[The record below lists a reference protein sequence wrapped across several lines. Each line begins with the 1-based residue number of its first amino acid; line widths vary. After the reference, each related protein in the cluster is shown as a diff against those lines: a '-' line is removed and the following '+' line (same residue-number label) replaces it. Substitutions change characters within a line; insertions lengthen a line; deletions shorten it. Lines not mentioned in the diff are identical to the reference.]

1 MTDFITQHDTT
12 QPFSNQTAQFGLAA
26 ATALSYTVPGD
37 NRITYN
43 AIFRFAPAA
52 SVWVGLNVTAT
63 LPVSNS
69 VTSNSAIVLNPT
81 SKYVRGGD
89 VLSFQS
95 TSIVADVGI
104 ELFKLPG

>member
-1 MTDFITQHDTT
+1 MTDFISQYDRTR
-12 QPFSNQTAQFGLAA
+12 PFSNQTAQFGLAA
-26 ATALSYTVPGD
+26 STALDYTVPGT

-43 AIFRFAPAA
+43 AVFRFAPSA

-69 VTSNSAIVLNPT
+69 VTSNSGIVLNPD

-95 TSIVADVGI
+95 SSIVADVGI
-104 ELFKLPG
+104 ELFALPG